1 MESNFN
7 EDSTYDSFLDQEDE
21 ELKLYQ
27 GIMNKK
33 IGRRHITMDKEIRN
47 KQKII
52 NRLIKEKFGK
62 NFIPIKLESLKA
74 FESSLKTY
82 LFSPQSQ
89 FLNNFPKLKRKLL
102 KQRKIKEEKLKEK
115 INIGSLLYL
124 SMTRN
129 DKSINDKFFQMS
141 KNLSSSLSKNI
152 LSNAL
157 YKAKFEGKNKER
169 INKILSYR
177 NLRQSQLLNLNK
189 LLEEDNLLNSLPKVS
204 QSNRNYSNTNKISL
218 KTNNI
223 NKYKSRNFNSNLQ
236 KYQTMTISSR
246 KDNVD
251 NSLKTFSPF
260 STFYKKSSSKLFT
273 KHSKDLKKDLNK
285 YVDGLDGQTKM
296 CNEKL
301 IKLIGGN
308 WKVNLR
314 KREER
319 NREIVNLK
327 KIIYD
332 KKKLKPK
339 KKINNI
345 NQIKSLINKAKIDFE
360 GEATVEK
367 IRKNELKNF
376 GHYINVMSD
385 DLVLSKVNDLFSKFE
400 LKLQGKNFSRD
411 NLERL
416 RKKRKQEKI
425 AIKNRQ
431 KIQDNYIKMV
441 QMENELSNIKDKFDE
456 TNLKVFQNAK
466 KHNLENF
473 LAKKK

>member
-1 MESNFN
+1 
-7 EDSTYDSFLDQEDE
+7 
-21 ELKLYQ
+21 
-27 GIMNKK
+27 
-33 IGRRHITMDKEIRN
+33 
-47 KQKII
+47 
-52 NRLIKEKFGK
+52 
-62 NFIPIKLESLKA
+62 
-74 FESSLKTY
+74 
-82 LFSPQSQ
+82 
-89 FLNNFPKLKRKLL
+89 
-102 KQRKIKEEKLKEK
+102 
-115 INIGSLLYL
+115 
-124 SMTRN
+124 MTRN
-129 DKSINDKFFQMS
+129 DKSINDKFFQRS

-189 LLEEDNLLNSLPKVS
+189 LLEEDNLVNSLPKVS

-236 KYQTMTISSR
+236 KYQTMTLSSR

-308 WKVNLR
+308 WKINLR

-339 KKINNI
+339 KKINN
-345 NQIKSLINKAKIDFE
+345 INKAKIDFE

>member
-21 ELKLYQ
+21 ELNLYQ
-27 GIMNKK
+27 GIMNQK

-129 DKSINDKFFQMS
+129 DKSINDKFFQRS

-345 NQIKSLINKAKIDFE
+345 NQIK
-360 GEATVEK
+360 
-367 IRKNELKNF
+367 
-376 GHYINVMSD
+376 
-385 DLVLSKVNDLFSKFE
+385 
-400 LKLQGKNFSRD
+400 
-411 NLERL
+411 
-416 RKKRKQEKI
+416 
-425 AIKNRQ
+425 
-431 KIQDNYIKMV
+431 
-441 QMENELSNIKDKFDE
+441 
-456 TNLKVFQNAK
+456 
-466 KHNLENF
+466 
-473 LAKKK
+473 